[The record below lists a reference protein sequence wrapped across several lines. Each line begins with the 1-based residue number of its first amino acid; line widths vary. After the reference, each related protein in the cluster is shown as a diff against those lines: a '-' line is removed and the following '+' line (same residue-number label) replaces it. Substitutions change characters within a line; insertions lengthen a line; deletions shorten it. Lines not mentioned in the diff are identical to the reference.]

1 MYFHFVFIKVFKFL
15 LEYRS
20 LIQGIKEKKTGE
32 TAKKINKLI
41 IVLIIFLYLINLF
54 NAANVILIA
63 IFMIRLGKDYI
74 QSDEQ

>member
-41 IVLIIFLYLINLF
+41 IVLIIFLFLINLF